1 MGMSMP
7 VIKYHKSTPLAA
19 ILRPTSLD
27 DIVGQS
33 HLLGDGMPLRKMIQ
47 NKKFQ
52 SIIFWGP
59 TGVGK
64 TSIVRCL
71 ANESDSI
78 FRQLNATNATVKELR
93 TIIKEAS
100 EALEAD
106 KRTFV
111 FVDECH
117 RWNKAQQDV
126 LLPVVEDGT
135 IVLFGATTERPK
147 FAVNSTLLSRCL
159 VLEVKPLNDKG
170 MIDLIK
176 RVRTYYKSKNRN
188 IKFDKDATRTLINR
202 CSGDARKM
210 VTALETIIEIL
221 SDNDFVSEALVD
233 QAIPDKHIVFDANG
247 NDHFDLAHCYQEAI
261 QNSDVDGAIYWLAKW
276 ISSGEDPA
284 YICRRMLITAFEDC
298 AGNPFAATTA
308 MAATFAT
315 ERTGLPECMIPMA
328 LATCE
333 MAMSDRNKSAYYA
346 ISEAM
351 ADVQND
357 ATVHV
362 PPGLRAG
369 SVGYVKA
376 VKKTYLKG
384 WSRDWGAIDRN
395 VDQKGSDKESVTMYA
410 IGVEYGKGEYGMTH
424 GPLPDLKAL
433 TREAGEKDAYILQFR
448 GEKTDVLY
456 RWDVE
461 EFEWVSVDERSCILR
476 ND

>member
-1 MGMSMP
+1 MGLPMP
-7 VIKYHKSTPLAA
+7 VIKQHISTPLAA
-19 ILRPTSLD
+19 LLRPKNLN
-27 DIVGQS
+27 DIFGQS
-33 HLLGDGMPLRKMIQ
+33 HLLGDGMPLRKMVEH
-47 NKKFQ
+47 KKFQ

-71 ANESDSI
+71 ASESESI
-78 FRQLNATNATVKELR
+78 FKQLNATNASVKELR
-93 TIIKEAS
+93 AVVKEAA
-100 EALEAD
+100 EALEND

-111 FVDECH
+111 FVDEIH

-126 LLPVVEDGT
+126 MLPVVEDGT

-159 VLEVKPLNDKG
+159 VFEVKPLDDKG

-176 RVRTYYKSKNRN
+176 RVRTYYKGKNRSV
-188 IKFDKDATRTLINR
+188 KFDKDATRTLINR

-210 VTALETIIEIL
+210 ITALETIIEIL
-221 SDNDFVSEALVD
+221 SDNDFISEALVD
-233 QAIPDKHIVFDANG
+233 QAIPDKHIVFDAHG

-298 AGNPFAATTA
+298 AGNPFAASTA
-308 MAATFAT
+308 MAAAFTT
-315 ERTGLPECMIPMA
+315 EQTGLPECMIPMA

-333 MAMSDRNKSAYYA
+333 MAMSSRNKSAYFA

-351 ADVQND
+351 ADVAND

-369 SVGYVKA
+369 SHGYVKA

-384 WSRDWGAIDRN
+384 WARDWEAINRN
-395 VDQKGSDKESVTMYA
+395 IEPNKETDTMYG
-410 IGVEYGKGEYGMTH
+410 IGVDYGDGEFGMVH
-424 GPLPDLKAL
+424 GPTPNLQEM
-433 TREAGEKDAYILQFR
+433 TRETGKKGACILQFR
-448 GEKTDVLY
+448 GENTDILY
-456 RWDVE
+456 KWDVE
-461 EFEWVSVDERSCILR
+461 EFEWITV
-476 ND
+476 